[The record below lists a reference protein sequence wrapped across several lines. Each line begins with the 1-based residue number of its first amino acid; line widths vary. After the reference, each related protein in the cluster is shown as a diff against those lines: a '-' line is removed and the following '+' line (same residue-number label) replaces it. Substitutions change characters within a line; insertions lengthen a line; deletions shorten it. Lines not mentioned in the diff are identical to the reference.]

1 MGHNSPEGFFLGQEL
16 LLDFAVWIDQTS
28 NADNTIMVYQL
39 RVSGKLRLKT
49 QDLRPKTQKTK
60 TLFFLGE
67 IIKFQLSLPLSGK
80 MNEINAL
87 TLTNDNLVVFLFPC
101 MANETISGCR
111 GVAFS
116 LCTKVWRHEAKQC
129 FVYFAKR

>member
-1 MGHNSPEGFFLGQEL
+1 M
-16 LLDFAVWIDQTS
+16 
-28 NADNTIMVYQL
+28 
-39 RVSGKLRLKT
+39 SGKLRPKT
-49 QDLRPKTQKTK
+49 QDLRPKTRKTKTRKTKTRKTKTRKTKTRKTKTRKTKTRKTK

-67 IIKFQLSLPLSGK
+67 IIKFQLSSPLSGK

-87 TLTNDNLVVFLFPC
+87 TLTDDNLVVLLFPC

-116 LCTKVWRHEAKQC
+116 LCTKVWRNKAKQC

>member
-1 MGHNSPEGFFLGQEL
+1 
-16 LLDFAVWIDQTS
+16 
-28 NADNTIMVYQL
+28 
-39 RVSGKLRLKT
+39 
-49 QDLRPKTQKTK
+49 
-60 TLFFLGE
+60 
-67 IIKFQLSLPLSGK
+67 

-116 LCTKVWRHEAKQC
+116 LCTKVWRNEAKQC
-129 FVYFAKR
+129 FVYFAKRQFPKRYFAFFVFVCFHIT

>member
-1 MGHNSPEGFFLGQEL
+1 MC
-16 LLDFAVWIDQTS
+16 
-28 NADNTIMVYQL
+28 
-39 RVSGKLRLKT
+39 GKLRPKT
-49 QDLRPKTQKTK
+49 QDLRPKTRKTKTRKTK

-111 GVAFS
+111 GVVFS
-116 LCTKVWRHEAKQC
+116 LCTKVWRNEAKQC